1 MAPAYEEVSGIFK
14 PSDPVVVAEVNCD
27 EHKDLCSRFG
37 VRGYPT
43 LKWFDAGSSDP
54 TDYAGGR
61 SVEDFV
67 AAINEKVGTSRRV
80 AKAPSSVV
88 ELTAS
93 NFDAIILGTD
103 LNKWRLVEYYASWCE
118 WAGYSGRA
126 DGQAGGAALGKWY
139 CKGWGSGT
147 ASAGGVRCGIASGVG
162 MGTPKAGAPALCC
175 PRARTAHGSWLQRV
189 EHLALSSWLYGLSF
203 LSVLPTLQA
212 ATARPSP
219 PCTRRWPL
227 RSRGSPP

>member
-14 PSDPVVVAEVNCD
+14 ASDPVVVAEVNCD

-67 AAINEKVGTSRRV
+67 SAINEKVGTSRRV

-118 WAGYSGRA
+118 CAGRQSGQT
-126 DGQAGGAALGKWY
+126 GVAALGKR
-139 CKGWGSGT
+139 CCRGWGRCWRS
-147 ASAGGVRCGIASGVG
+147 SWGGVWCGTASGVG
-162 MGTPKAGAPALCC
+162 LG
-175 PRARTAHGSWLQRV
+175 
-189 EHLALSSWLYGLSF
+189 
-203 LSVLPTLQA
+203 
-212 ATARPSP
+212 TARADVIALPWFAARSP
-219 PCTRRWPL
+219 T
-227 RSRGSPP
+227 GS